1 MEAKS
6 AYQPVISRTFNDIH
20 FKLLLPVI
28 KEFSDRVDASFKFIY
43 KDNQE
48 EINTV
53 LEKCIITDRFGK
65 EHSSHMDYA
74 LLSNGK
80 TKEVTISVPVESRK
94 IYVADASVE
103 FVFLCSNNKKIS
115 VFYHTDSSR
124 KSMLKK
130 VEVCQMTSVEHS
142 RMIDIVNL
150 ILKTVDDEQ
159 KSEKTT
165 DTDNRENEE
174 TQTFE
179 SYTAYTSSDI
189 SEYSDALHKEIFYL
203 KQGKGKKYKIVNG
216 NRLNVSDKGI
226 FTYSFEMETELHLPD
241 DAPVV
246 VETFDGLRAVGSVLA
261 CEDFEMILLLDRD
274 LNDKVNAAHLM
285 VEPWKLL
292 EALDKRMTSL
302 NPNVHKLAI
311 RIMRDGPGLATND
324 DIRNVPMG
332 QPAVSKKLESDDIVT
347 VWGPPGT
354 GKTYTM
360 AKIVNNYIAQN
371 KSVLIV
377 SHSNVSVD
385 GVIKQ
390 VVKMLDSSLQS
401 YLENGK
407 ILRFGYVRDEE
418 LSQNPYAT
426 SFNYTLSKCETFAT
440 RLINVAITRGK
451 GKVIVVAN
459 ARFWENIF
467 KGRNHVFYRLLQHIK
482 NKNHQVVEYQ
492 DKTLQP
498 YVESINPGKVVD
510 IFVDEQ
516 DAIAKFEQDMLKAKW
531 KVVISLPSGELRETE
546 NQIFKLIDD
555 ADSRGVDI
563 LMKSNDYASL
573 PQHWK
578 NYCRGTENA
587 TFPLIIIDDE
597 VAWYGLPTANWKFDV
612 DKTTSLKTVVYMMVR
627 FKGKNTVEMLKALT
641 DIETVAIGVNT
652 KKLLKKDNN
661 MVTHPMAS
669 SSGVVVPDDGKS
681 AYGLAGF
688 VEEKEFCPA
697 CKSHMVLTKN
707 ARGTAYLKC
716 SNKACKETKYL
727 TVDLMNWYISSH
739 NVGCP
744 KHDGGELKGRLGK
757 YGPYVICTCGHTLK
771 PHDI

>member
-1 MEAKS
+1 MWHTAEIVKIFKKITNGYGYEVYQDKKKCVALCNDLLADYSAEKNIMQMLFQAGLGEAMRDVPFKSKSELKMGLSNIDKFLIAQAIESSVRDEVLDVIKQTFALNGAGLEAKS

-48 EINTV
+48 EIDTV

-94 IYVADASVE
+94 IYVADAGVE

-165 DTDNRENEE
+165 DTDTNNGENEE

-332 QPAVSKKLESDDIVT
+332 QPAVSEKLESDDIVT

-354 GKTYTM
+354 GKTYRM
-360 AKIVNNYIAQN
+360 
-371 KSVLIV
+371 
-377 SHSNVSVD
+377 
-385 GVIKQ
+385 
-390 VVKMLDSSLQS
+390 
-401 YLENGK
+401 
-407 ILRFGYVRDEE
+407 
-418 LSQNPYAT
+418 
-426 SFNYTLSKCETFAT
+426 
-440 RLINVAITRGK
+440 
-451 GKVIVVAN
+451 
-459 ARFWENIF
+459 
-467 KGRNHVFYRLLQHIK
+467 
-482 NKNHQVVEYQ
+482 
-492 DKTLQP
+492 
-498 YVESINPGKVVD
+498 
-510 IFVDEQ
+510 
-516 DAIAKFEQDMLKAKW
+516 
-531 KVVISLPSGELRETE
+531 
-546 NQIFKLIDD
+546 
-555 ADSRGVDI
+555 
-563 LMKSNDYASL
+563 
-573 PQHWK
+573 
-578 NYCRGTENA
+578 
-587 TFPLIIIDDE
+587 
-597 VAWYGLPTANWKFDV
+597 
-612 DKTTSLKTVVYMMVR
+612 
-627 FKGKNTVEMLKALT
+627 
-641 DIETVAIGVNT
+641 
-652 KKLLKKDNN
+652 
-661 MVTHPMAS
+661 
-669 SSGVVVPDDGKS
+669 
-681 AYGLAGF
+681 
-688 VEEKEFCPA
+688 
-697 CKSHMVLTKN
+697 
-707 ARGTAYLKC
+707 
-716 SNKACKETKYL
+716 
-727 TVDLMNWYISSH
+727 
-739 NVGCP
+739 
-744 KHDGGELKGRLGK
+744 
-757 YGPYVICTCGHTLK
+757 
-771 PHDI
+771 